1 MPFGF
6 QAANVPVDFETFF
19 FSEINP
25 VLSSKLE
32 DVAASIRKNKI
43 CLKVRNRKTSTDG
56 GVNGNSLLFVTF
68 STFRAF

>member
-1 MPFGF
+1 MWECECLISSVF

-43 CLKVRNRKTSTDG
+43 CLKVRTDWIKVSRVDRG
-56 GVNGNSLLFVTF
+56 
-68 STFRAF
+68 

>member
-1 MPFGF
+1 MSSAQCEYSIMSFGF

-25 VLSSKLE
+25 VLSSKLD

-43 CLKVRNRKTSTDG
+43 CLKVTTERRQQIG
-56 GVNGNSLLFVTF
+56 GNDGNS
-68 STFRAF
+68 